1 MKRVLVC
8 ALDWGLGHATRAIP
22 VIREL
27 RLQGAEVM
35 LCSSGAAGILLK
47 EEFPSCDYQE
57 LPGYKPRYPK
67 GNSSMVLTLGRQGP
81 HFASVIRAEHEA
93 MRELVKR
100 VHPHAIISE
109 NRYGCFAPSVRSVLI
124 SHQLKIRMPSGWG
137 FLSALANGR
146 LRSYAHNF
154 TNVWVPDQ
162 PDGQLTAPF
171 VSNKIPHRYIGWLS
185 RFTPGEAREEYD
197 IVAIVSGPEPQRSA
211 FEQLIRRELTSF
223 QGKSIL
229 VQGKPGEPFEEQ
241 VGNCRVINHLSATE
255 LEPVLRGAGL
265 VISRGGYSTVMDL
278 IVLGKQAVFI
288 PTPQQTEQLYIAAS
302 LMKRRIA
309 FSMDQ
314 ENFVLKTALRES
326 PSYSGLGGFKNT
338 DGLLTNEIK
347 QLLS

>member
-1 MKRVLVC
+1 
-8 ALDWGLGHATRAIP
+8 
-22 VIREL
+22 
-27 RLQGAEVM
+27 M

-47 EEFPSCDYQE
+47 EEFPSFDYQE

-93 MRELVKR
+93 MRVLVKR

-109 NRYGCFAPSVRSVLI
+109 NRYGCFAPSVLSVLI

-137 FLSALANGR
+137 FLSPLANGR
-146 LRSYAHNF
+146 IRSYTRNF
-154 TNVWVPDQ
+154 TTVWVPDQ
-162 PDGQLTAPF
+162 PDGELTAPF
-171 VSNKIPHRYIGWLS
+171 VSEKIPHRYIGWLS
-185 RFTPGEAREEYD
+185 RFTPGPSLRPAQGKLKASGIGAPGNLGYPEHD

-211 FEQLIRRELTSF
+211 LEQLIRREFTSF

-241 VGNCRVINHLSATE
+241 VGNCLVINHLSATE

-278 IVLGKQAVFI
+278 IVLGKKAVFI

-314 ENFVLKTALRES
+314 ENFELKTALREA
-326 PSYSGLGGFKNT
+326 PSYSGFGGFKNT

>member
-1 MKRVLVC
+1 
-8 ALDWGLGHATRAIP
+8 
-22 VIREL
+22 
-27 RLQGAEVM
+27 M

-47 EEFPSCDYQE
+47 EEFPSFDYQE

-81 HFASVIRAEHEA
+81 HFASVIRAEYEA
-93 MRELVKR
+93 MQELVKR
-100 VHPHAIISE
+100 VNPHAIISE

-146 LRSYAHNF
+146 MRSYARNF

-162 PDGQLTAPF
+162 PDGELTAPF
-171 VSNKIPHRYIGWLS
+171 ISDKIPHTYIGWLS
-185 RFTPGEAREEYD
+185 RFTPGPSRTSGTEGSGNIGHLDYE
-197 IVAIVSGPEPQRSA
+197 IVVLVSGPEPQRSEL
-211 FEQLIRRELTSF
+211 EQLIRRELTSF

-229 VQGKPGEPFEEQ
+229 VQGKPGEPFEEE

-314 ENFVLKTALRES
+314 ENFVLQTALRES

-338 DGLLTNEIK
+338 DGLLSNEIK